1 MMTDAQPSFLY
12 VEDDAFSQQVLR
24 MILTRVMGYSKLT
37 EFEDSKDFMERL
49 KALPEIPTIIFLD
62 IQVQPLN
69 GYEML
74 KLIRSDATY
83 QASKVIALTAS
94 IMPSDVVMLQKVGFD
109 GLIGKPIA
117 HKLFPGLVQKIL
129 AGEPVWYI
137 P

>member
-1 MMTDAQPSFLY
+1 MAEKQPSFLF
-12 VEDDAFSQQVLR
+12 VDDDANSREVLQVIINR
-24 MILTRVMGYSKLT
+24 IMGYPQLFQ
-37 EFEDSKDFMERL
+37 FEDSQDFMSRL
-49 KALPEIPTIIFLD
+49 RALPTIPDVIFLD
-62 IQVQPLN
+62 ILIQPID